1 MNKSRQYGLFTDVPD
16 ELWNDW
22 KWQVKNR
29 IETLEDLKKY
39 IKLTPEEEEGVAKC
53 LGTLR
58 MAITPYYLSLINP
71 DDPYD
76 PIRRQCIPSAAE
88 LYQAPEDQLDPL
100 HEDTDSPVPGLTH
113 RYPDR
118 VLFLITDQCSM
129 YCRHCTRRR
138 FAGQHDTS
146 VPTKQIDACLEYIRN
161 HTEVRD
167 VLLSGGD
174 VLTLSDAQ
182 VMRFVNAF
190 AALPQ
195 VEIVRICTRAPVSNP
210 ARVTDRLARLLAQ
223 SGKVWANVHIN
234 TVEEVEACR
243 SAAAKLVNR
252 GIPVSSQTVMLRGV
266 NDSPT
271 KMLALLQALSAARIR
286 PYYVFQCD
294 PVEGLDRFRV
304 PLEKAKRIEKYCA
317 ERIGGLALPR
327 FVADL
332 PGAKRKTPL
341 DLL

>member
-1 MNKSRQYGLFTDVPD
+1 MKVHHQVQPVISRDPFG
-16 ELWNDW
+16 ELSH
-22 KWQVKNR
+22 
-29 IETLEDLKKY
+29 
-39 IKLTPEEEEGVAKC
+39 ASKC
-53 LGTLR
+53 
-58 MAITPYYLSLINP
+58 
-71 DDPYD
+71 
-76 PIRRQCIPSAAE
+76 
-88 LYQAPEDQLDPL
+88 
-100 HEDTDSPVPGLTH
+100 PGLKQ
-113 RYPDR
+113 RFPDR
-118 VLFLITDQCSM
+118 VLVMTTDKCFG
-129 YCRHCTRRR
+129 YCAHCTRKWILGKSKVVET
-138 FAGQHDTS
+138 AAELEACVDYVKKH
-146 VPTKQIDACLEYIRN
+146 PT
-161 HTEVRD
+161 VRD

-174 VLTLSDAQ
+174 VLTLPDAQ

-195 VEIVRICTRAPVSNP
+195 IEVVRICTRALVSNP
-210 ARVTDRLARLLAQ
+210 KRITDRLARLLAK

-234 TVEEVEACR
+234 TAAEAKIAAK
-243 SAAAKLVNR
+243 SAEKLVNC
-252 GIPVSSQTVMLRGV
+252 GIPVSSQTVLLRKV
-266 NDSPT
+266 NDTPR

-304 PLEKAKRIEKYCA
+304 PMEKAKRIEKYCA

>member
-1 MNKSRQYGLFTDVPD
+1 MALEQFSRDPFG
-16 ELWNDW
+16 EL
-22 KWQVKNR
+22 
-29 IETLEDLKKY
+29 TH
-39 IKLTPEEEEGVAKC
+39 ASKC
-53 LGTLR
+53 
-58 MAITPYYLSLINP
+58 
-71 DDPYD
+71 
-76 PIRRQCIPSAAE
+76 
-88 LYQAPEDQLDPL
+88 
-100 HEDTDSPVPGLTH
+100 PGLKQ
-113 RYPDR
+113 RFPDR
-118 VLFLITDQCSM
+118 VLVMTTDRCFGM
-129 YCRHCTRRR
+129 CAHCTRKWIL
-138 FAGQHDTS
+138 GKSKVVET
-146 VPTKQIDACLEYIRN
+146 DAELQACVDYVKG
-161 HTEVRD
+161 HPKVRD

-174 VLTLSDAQ
+174 VLTLPDAQ

-190 AALPQ
+190 ATLPQ

-243 SAAAKLVNR
+243 DAAAKLVNR